1 MAEAQTAP
9 APASRRPWILAA
21 VVVALVAGGYF
32 LWQHLNP
39 RESTDDA
46 QVAGHVDPVATR
58 VGGTIKAI
66 RVEDNQVVKL
76 GDVLVEIDPRDYEIA
91 LQKANADLAAAQ
103 AAASAARTGVPI
115 MSTTSRSEMHSAETG
130 TANAEAAAE
139 AAAREVDASKA
150 KVTSAQAHLAEAN
163 ANATRAQ
170 QDLERLKPLVAKDEI
185 PKQQFDAAVAAAT
198 AMSAAADS
206 AKASVTEAEANLA
219 VSQSKLVQ
227 AQGAVSQAQE
237 QAKAASTAPQQIALT
252 QAQASGADAQVQQ
265 AQAAVD
271 QAKLNLE
278 RTTVRAPANG
288 IVSKRTAEMG
298 QVVQAGQPLLAIASL
313 DSVWI
318 TANFKETQ
326 LRAMQPGQRA
336 DVSVD
341 AYGKT
346 FTAHVDSIAAATG
359 ATFSLLPP
367 DNASGNYVKVVQRVP
382 VKIVL
387 EPGQNASG
395 QLRPGMSVDATVY
408 VK

>member
-1 MAEAQTAP
+1 MAEEQSAP

-21 VVVALVAGGYF
+21 VVVALAVGGYF
-32 LWQHLNP
+32 LWRHLNP

-66 RVEDNQVVKL
+66 LVEDNQVVKT

-91 LQKANADLAAAQ
+91 LQKAEADLAAAE

-115 MSTTSRSEMHSAETG
+115 TSTTSRSEMQSAQTG
-130 TANAEAAAE
+130 TANAQAAAE
-139 AAAREVDASKA
+139 GAAREVDASNA
-150 KVTSAQAHLAEAN
+150 KVKSAEAHLNEAK
-163 ANATRAQ
+163 ANATKAQ
-170 QDLERLKPLVAKDEI
+170 QDLERLKPLAAKDEI

-206 AKASVTEAEANLA
+206 AQAAVNEAQANLA
-219 VSQSKLVQ
+219 VSQQRLVQ
-227 AQGAVSQAQE
+227 AQGAVTQAEQ

-252 QAQASGADAQVQQ
+252 QAQASVAEAQVKQ

-271 QAKLNLE
+271 MAKLNLE

-288 IVSKRTAEMG
+288 IVSRRTAEMG
-298 QVVQAGQPLLAIASL
+298 QVVQAGQPLLAITSL
-313 DSVWI
+313 DSVWVI
-318 TANFKETQ
+318 ANFKETQ
-326 LRAMQPGQRA
+326 LKSMQAGQHA
-336 DVSVD
+336 EVSVD

-346 FTAHVDSIAAATG
+346 FTAHVDSIAGATG

-387 EPGQNASG
+387 DNGQNSG

>member
-1 MAEAQTAP
+1 MAEEQSAP
-9 APASRRPWILAA
+9 APASRRPWILAV
-21 VVVALVAGGYF
+21 VVVALAAGGFF

-39 RESTDDA
+39 SESTDDA

-66 RVEDNQVVKL
+66 RVEDNQIVKT

-91 LQKANADLAAAQ
+91 LQKAEADLAAAE

-115 MSTTSRSEMHSAETG
+115 TSTTSKSEMHSAETG
-130 TANAEAAAE
+130 TANAQAAAD
-139 AAAREVDASKA
+139 ASAREVDASKA
-150 KVTSAQAHLAEAN
+150 KVTSAQARVVEAK

-170 QDLERLKPLVAKDEI
+170 QDLERLKPLAAKDEI
-185 PKQQFDAAVAAAT
+185 PKQQFDAAVAAAA

-206 AKASVTEAEANLA
+206 AAAAVAEAEANLA
-219 VSQSKLVQ
+219 VSQSKVVQ
-227 AQGAVSQAQE
+227 AQGVVSQAQE

-252 QAQASGADAQVQQ
+252 QAQATAADAQVKQ

-271 QAKLNLE
+271 MAKLNLD
-278 RTTVRAPANG
+278 RTTVRSPANG
-288 IVSKRTAEMG
+288 IVSRRTAEMG
-298 QVVQAGQPLLAIASL
+298 QVVQAGQPLLAITSL
-313 DSVWI
+313 DTVWI

-326 LRAMQPGQRA
+326 LRSMQPGQRA
-336 DVSVD
+336 NVSVD

-346 FTAHVDSIAAATG
+346 FTAKVDSIAAATG

-387 EPGQNASG
+387 DAGQDGAG